1 GGLCGLARSL
11 AVAVLLLCIIPPV
24 VSLFA
29 PAQMTELLAT
39 STLYS
44 FVTQMDYLNVAGLI
58 GRLMG

>member
-1 GGLCGLARSL
+1 M
-11 AVAVLLLCIIPPV
+11 LLLCIIPPV

-44 FVTQMDYLNVAGLI
+44 FVAQMDYLNVAGLI